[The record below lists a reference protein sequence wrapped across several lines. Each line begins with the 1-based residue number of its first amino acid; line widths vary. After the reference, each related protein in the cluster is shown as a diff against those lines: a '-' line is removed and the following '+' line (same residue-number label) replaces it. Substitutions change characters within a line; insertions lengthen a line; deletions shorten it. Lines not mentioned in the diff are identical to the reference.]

1 MSQDVME
8 MFKEKNKLILINSL
22 KYDIEKNVTSLLET
36 VTNIFNNEFDTAI
49 KNVILILEDSDCTTS
64 NKLVISTVNRLK
76 MDNYKEIETLLDK
89 KKIDLETNLEKLEFC
104 ESSLQDYYSFVL
116 STTDEL
122 KESLKKYSIVQVP
135 AHVLSKF
142 EEFIKENIESS
153 KQELTLQRIQDY
165 LLNRLYGKLETKLH
179 MEIMLRDNNLI
190 NKAKEG
196 YRRYLEIVE
205 KTEEKTSN

>member
-1 MSQDVME
+1 MSQDIME

-22 KYDIEKNVTSLLET
+22 KYDIEKNITSLLET

-49 KNVILILEDSDCTTS
+49 KNVVLIFEDSEFDKS
-64 NKLVISTVNRLK
+64 NKFVISTINRLK
-76 MDNYKEIETLLDK
+76 MDSYKEIENLLEK
-89 KKIDLETNLEKLEFC
+89 KKLDLETNLESLDFC
-104 ESSLQDYYSFVL
+104 DSALQDYYNYVL
-116 STTDEL
+116 ATTDEL
-122 KESLKKYSIVQVP
+122 KESLKKYSVVQVP
-135 AHVLSKF
+135 DQTVSKF
-142 EEFIKENIESS
+142 QDFINENIEAS
-153 KQELTLQRIQDY
+153 KRELTLQRIQYY

-205 KTEEKTSN
+205 KTEEKA